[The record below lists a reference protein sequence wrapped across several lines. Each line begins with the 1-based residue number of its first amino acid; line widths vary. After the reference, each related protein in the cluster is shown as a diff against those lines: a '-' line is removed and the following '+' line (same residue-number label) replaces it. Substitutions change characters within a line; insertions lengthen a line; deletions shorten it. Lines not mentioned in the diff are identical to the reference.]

1 MPRYCKALYI
11 ALRELCKFLSVYEG
25 KKSLVEQKHFLPQF
39 RLINRSV
46 SCEVRKVERAGPKL
60 LKVLGLSSYIDSYC
74 FVVIASSPSPAPL
87 LGPAYAL
94 GAFRATPGTP
104 HLGLLPLGRALC
116 SSSPLTGNLIKM
128 CNNVT
133 L

>member
-11 ALRELCKFLSVYEG
+11 ALRELCKFLSIYEG

-46 SCEVRKVERAGPKL
+46 SCEVRKIERAGPKL
-60 LKVLGLSSYIDSYC
+60 LKVLGFSSYIDSYC
-74 FVVIASSPSPAPL
+74 SMVIASSPFPCIVSRVCIRLRGVQSHPGDP
-87 LGPAYAL
+87 
-94 GAFRATPGTP
+94 TPW
-104 HLGLLPLGRALC
+104 LLPLGRALYG
-116 SSSPLTGNLIKM
+116 SSPLTGNLMKM
-128 CNNVT
+128 HNNAT